1 MALRS
6 ANTLG
11 LDIGTTGMRAVE
23 VSWRSGAPVVERWGG
38 LDFDADVKD
47 WSTANLSDMSEQLR
61 TLVVECGFHSKIVAH
76 SVSGKAVV
84 PQYFNFP
91 QLMPEDV
98 PDAVR
103 IEVESTLPFES
114 EEALVSY
121 ILFPAQRIDPG
132 KVRTH
137 GMAVATDSA
146 FVERRLDMIRHAGL
160 EPFCVET
167 DATACANAYITTQD
181 ILKRKGTTAVLN
193 VGQRDTNLVLVGDA
207 DTLLMRDMPWGGSLL
222 NRAITERL
230 SITEVEAIR
239 LKELHWRKD
248 PAGKALDECL
258 EDVLQKSAGDFLM
271 RLRDTMRYWV
281 GERLVPAVERVFLT
295 GGGSQVRGLTEL
307 LSSTLSVGVEHVAPI
322 KTESSEMLGDHRL
335 SVAFGLA
342 LRRF

>member
-1 MALRS
+1 MAFGS
-6 ANTLG
+6 ESTLG

-23 VSWRSGAPVVERWGG
+23 VSWRSGTPVVERWGA
-38 LDFDADVKD
+38 LDFEDDVSD
-47 WSTANLSDMSEQLR
+47 WSTANISDMSGQLR
-61 TLVVECGFHSKIVAH
+61 ALVAECGFRTKMVAH

-98 PDAVR
+98 SDAVR

-137 GMAVATDSA
+137 GMAMATDSA
-146 FVERRLDMIRHAGL
+146 FVQRRLEIIRDAGL

-167 DATACANAYITTQD
+167 DATACANAYVITQD
-181 ILKRKGTTAVLN
+181 ILKRKGTTAILN

-207 DTLLMRDMPWGGSLL
+207 DTLLMRDMPWGGGALS
-222 NRAITERL
+222 RAIVERL
-230 SITEVEAIR
+230 SVSEARR

-248 PAGKALDECL
+248 PAAKALDECL
-258 EDVLQKSAGDFLM
+258 EDVLQENARDFLM

-281 GERLVPAVERVFLT
+281 GEHLVPAVERVFLT
-295 GGGSQVRGLTEL
+295 GGGSQVRGLAEL
-307 LSSTLSVGVEHVAPI
+307 LASTLSVGVEHMAPV
-322 KTESSEMLGDHRL
+322 KTESSEVIWDHRL
-335 SVAFGLA
+335 GVAFGLS